1 MSKKVLTIDDS
12 KTLRMIVGKHLA
24 PFGVQVFQAE
34 NGEQGLVRARETSPD
49 VILLDYN
56 MPLMDGYQTLVEL
69 KADPALRAIPVIMLT
84 TETVKDTVV
93 RMAKLGLKDYI
104 AKPFAREIL
113 LAKLNPILNLFDS
126 EQGLPEPGTVA
137 IPQVAP
143 GSDKITLLAIDDKA
157 NVLEL
162 LQAYLGKEFRFITAA
177 SGRAALHAIAHQK
190 FDYMFLDLSMPDLS
204 PFEVLEYYL
213 KNSGDSASVRKVVAM
228 TLRTAKRDIEQAMSA
243 GIRIILHKPFTRED
257 ALKIV
262 NQLPPR
268 ENAFAG
274 QGMRFLIPQGKIRV
288 LECPAENHARFHSVA
303 GALTS
308 AVVKEIDEMAE
319 EGLDQLVI
327 SVGDGFLAD
336 MTVTRK
342 FLNMLEHTLRL
353 SLNVRLVAES
363 EQAREALHQFAETAH
378 MPTDTSLECALSA
391 MQ

>member
-24 PFGVQVFQAE
+24 PFGIQVFQAE
-34 NGEQGLVRARETSPD
+34 NGEQGIVRARETSPD

-56 MPLMDGYQTLVEL
+56 MPIMDGYQTLVEL
-69 KADPALRAIPVIMLT
+69 KADPSLNAIPVVMLT

-93 RMAKLGLKDYI
+93 RLAKLGLKDYI
-104 AKPFAREIL
+104 AKPFTREIL

-126 EQGLPEPGTVA
+126 DQGLPEPGSVV
-137 IPQVAP
+137 IPQAAA

-157 NVLEL
+157 NVLDL
-162 LQAYLGKEFRFITAA
+162 LKEYLGEECRIIAAA
-177 SGRAALHAIAHQK
+177 SGKAALHAIAHQK
-190 FDYMFLDLSMPDLS
+190 FDYMFLDLSMPDMS

-213 KNSGDSASVRKVVAM
+213 KNSGNSASIKSVVAM
-228 TLRTAKRDIEQAMSA
+228 TLRTAKRDIEKAMSA
-243 GIRIILHKPFTRED
+243 GVRFILHKPFTREE

-262 NQLPPR
+262 NQLPMRPC
-268 ENAFAG
+268 ASAG
-274 QGMRFLIPQGKIRV
+274 QGSRFLTPQGKVRV
-288 LECPAENHARFHSVA
+288 LECPAVNNARFRSVA

-308 AVVKEIDEMAE
+308 AVVQEIDEMAE

-327 SVGDGFLAD
+327 SVGEGFLAD

-363 EQAREALHQFAETAH
+363 KQAREALHQFVETAN
-378 MPTDTSLECALSA
+378 MPTDTTLELALSA
-391 MQ
+391 LQ